1 MHVHYWDDLN
11 SANPTDGALEISPCM
26 QLIRFKLKT
35 TERRTPRSNSLLGV
49 SFVGWRIQ
57 TANMLLKNTNCQILD
72 QYSADKKTPESI
84 FSIEKK
90 SLPQREMNARQ
101 RCARHDGTSGSRK
114 LRLFLDFCRLS
125 ESPLKFFN
133 KKNEICNIF
142 TLWKCIYVGWR
153 HILSYS
159 IKADFSSWWW
169 TWSGPQ
175 VSTLVNY
182 VIWRMWSCFIRH
194 KKLEYFTRSN

>member
-1 MHVHYWDDLN
+1 
-11 SANPTDGALEISPCM
+11 
-26 QLIRFKLKT
+26 
-35 TERRTPRSNSLLGV
+35 
-49 SFVGWRIQ
+49 
-57 TANMLLKNTNCQILD
+57 MLLKNTNCQILD

-90 SLPQREMNARQ
+90 SLPQREMNATQ
-101 RCARHDGTSGSRK
+101 WCARHDGTSGSRK

-125 ESPLKFFN
+125 ESLLKFFN

-153 HILSYS
+153 HILSCS

-182 VIWRMWSCFIRH
+182 VIRRMWSCFNVIRNSNISL
-194 KKLEYFTRSN
+194 KVIKWLTRKTNDWQENNNVIKTWYLRNRLKYSKRLGIWRFNYGKFIMLLRLENWLWDSA